1 MREIAILGA
10 SGFIG
15 NRTVEMFQRDGGV
28 HVRPVV
34 QRPSRAALPRRFD
47 LPVRVADALDTES
60 LTSAFEG
67 CDSVIMAIAGPP
79 ETIVR
84 SVEPVYRAA
93 MKSNVR
99 RLIYLSSASVHGQ
112 APASDVNETTPLSRR
127 QPLAYN
133 KAKVVAE
140 QKLEQLRKVGLV
152 EVVILRPG
160 IVFGPRSQWTGGVA
174 DEILNGTAYLT
185 EGGWGVCNSIY
196 VDNLV
201 HAIKLALVAPNA
213 DGKAF
218 LLGDAE
224 TVTWRDLYL
233 PICEALG
240 YDLGDLPTP
249 KMADVM
255 DERPSIAQRLRA
267 TNLFRS
273 LRWLVP
279 RPARAAVKA
288 ALREM
293 RQPLRTES
301 QTSYPVTLERALLHT
316 SSCRPPYARA
326 QRELDYCPPITF
338 EEGCRRSVE
347 WLGFAGYPVKG
358 TSSYARAA
366 RQASASLSPID
377 LISRS

>member
-1 MREIAILGA
+1 MMRRIAVLGA

-15 NRTVEMFQRDGGV
+15 NRTVEIFQRDGDV
-28 HVRPVV
+28 DVRPVV

-47 LPVRVADALDTES
+47 LPVQIADALDTKS
-60 LTSAFEG
+60 LTPAFEG
-67 CDSVIMAIAGPP
+67 CDSVIMAIAGDPK
-79 ETIVR
+79 TIVR

-112 APASDVNETTPLSRR
+112 APAIGIDETTPLSKQ
-127 QPLAYN
+127 QPIAYN
-133 KAKVVAE
+133 NAKIVAE
-140 QKLEQLRKVGLV
+140 QQLWNLRKIGRV

-174 DEILNGTAYLT
+174 DEILNGTSYLT

-201 HAIKLALVAPNA
+201 HAIKLALVAPNV

-218 LLGDAE
+218 LVGDAE

-240 YDLGDLPTP
+240 YDLEDLPTP
-249 KMADVM
+249 KMSDVV
-255 DERPSIAQRLRA
+255 DERPSVAERVRA
-267 TNLFRS
+267 TKSFQV
-273 LRWLVP
+273 LRWFVP

-293 RQPLRTES
+293 GRPHKTES
-301 QTSYPVTLERALLHT
+301 TVSCQVTLERALLHT
-316 SSCRPPYARA
+316 SLYRPPCTRA
-326 QRELDYCPPITF
+326 QRELGYYPPITF

-358 TSSYARAA
+358 TSSTPETVNR
-366 RQASASLSPID
+366 RGI
-377 LISRS
+377 R

>member
-1 MREIAILGA
+1 MMRRIAVLGA

-15 NRTVEMFQRDGGV
+15 NRTVEIFQRDGDV
-28 HVRPVV
+28 DVRPVV

-47 LPVRVADALDTES
+47 LPVQIADALDTKS
-60 LTSAFEG
+60 LTPAFEG
-67 CDSVIMAIAGPP
+67 CDSVIMAIAGDPK
-79 ETIVR
+79 TIVR

-112 APASDVNETTPLSRR
+112 APAIGIDETTPLSKR
-127 QPLAYN
+127 QPIAYN
-133 KAKVVAE
+133 NAKIVAE
-140 QKLEQLRKVGLV
+140 QQLWNLRKIGRV

-218 LLGDAE
+218 LVGDAE

-240 YDLGDLPTP
+240 FDLGDLPTP
-249 KMADVM
+249 KMSDVV
-255 DERPSIAQRLRA
+255 DERPSVAERVRA
-267 TNLFRS
+267 TKSFQV
-273 LRWLVP
+273 LRWFVP
-279 RPARAAVKA
+279 RPARAAMKA

-293 RQPLRTES
+293 GRPHKRES
-301 QTSYPVTLERALLHT
+301 TVSCQVTLERALLHT
-316 SSCRPPYARA
+316 SLYRPPCTRA
-326 QRELDYCPPITF
+326 QRELGYYPPITF

-358 TSSYARAA
+358 TSSTVNR
-366 RQASASLSPID
+366 RGI
-377 LISRS
+377 R

>member
-1 MREIAILGA
+1 MMRQIAILGA

-15 NRTVEMFQRDGGV
+15 NRTVEIFQRDGGV
-28 HVRPVV
+28 HVRPIV

-47 LPVRVADALDTES
+47 LPVQVADALDTES
-60 LTSAFEG
+60 LTLAFEG

-79 ETIVR
+79 ATIIR

-93 MKSNVR
+93 VKSNVR

-112 APASDVNETTPLSRR
+112 APAIGVDETTPLSKR
-127 QPLAYN
+127 QPIAYN
-133 KAKVVAE
+133 NAKVVAE
-140 QKLEQLRKVGLV
+140 QKLSQLREIGRV

-174 DEILNGTAYLT
+174 DEILNGSAYLT

-201 HAIKLALVAPNA
+201 HAIKLALVAPNT

-224 TVTWRDLYL
+224 AVTWRDLYL

-240 YDLGDLPTP
+240 YDLDDLPTP

-255 DERPSIAQRLRA
+255 DERPSIAQRVWA
-267 TNLFRS
+267 TNSFQS
-273 LRWLVP
+273 LRLLVP

-288 ALREM
+288 ALSEM

-301 QTSYPVTLERALLHT
+301 QASYPVTLERALLHT
-316 SSCRPPYARA
+316 SSYRPQNARA
-326 QRELDYCPPITF
+326 QRELDYSPPISF
-338 EEGCRRSVE
+338 EEGCRRAVE
-347 WLGFAGYPVKG
+347 WLGFAGYPVKD
-358 TSSYARAA
+358 TSRRAK
-366 RQASASLSPID
+366 SE
-377 LISRS
+377 

>member
-1 MREIAILGA
+1 MRQIAVLGA

-15 NRTVEMFQRDGGV
+15 NPIVEIFQRDGDV
-28 HVRPVV
+28 EVRPVV
-34 QRPSRAALPRRFD
+34 QRASRAALPRRFD
-47 LPVRVADALDTES
+47 LPVQIADARDMKS
-60 LTSAFEG
+60 LTPALEG
-67 CDSVIMAIAGPP
+67 VDSVIMAIAGDPT
-79 ETIVR
+79 TIVR

-112 APASDVNETTPLSRR
+112 APALGVDETTPLSKQ
-127 QPLAYN
+127 QPIAYN
-133 KAKVVAE
+133 NAKVVAE
-140 QKLEQLRKVGLV
+140 QQLWKLRKIGRV

-174 DEILNGTAYLT
+174 DEILNGAAYLT

-201 HAIKLALVAPNA
+201 HAIKLALFAPSA

-218 LLGDAE
+218 LVGDAE
-224 TVTWRDLYL
+224 KVTWRDLYL
-233 PICEALG
+233 PICEALDC
-240 YDLGDLPTP
+240 DLQDLPTP
-249 KMADVM
+249 KLSDVV
-255 DERPSIAQRLRA
+255 DERISVVERVRA
-267 TNLFRS
+267 TKSFQG

-293 RQPLRTES
+293 RRPLKTES
-301 QTSYPVTLERALLHT
+301 PRSYRVTLERALLHT
-316 SSCRPPYARA
+316 SLYRPPYARA
-326 QRELDYCPPITF
+326 QRELGYCPPITF
-338 EEGCRRSVE
+338 EEGCRRSVQ

-358 TSSYARAA
+358 TLGS
-366 RQASASLSPID
+366 
-377 LISRS
+377 

>member
-1 MREIAILGA
+1 MKRQVAVLGA

-15 NRTVEMFQRDGGV
+15 NRTVELFQRDGDI
-28 HVRPVV
+28 HVRPIV
-34 QRPSRAALPRRFD
+34 QRASRAALPRRFD
-47 LPVRVADALDTES
+47 LPVHVADARDTDS
-60 LTSAFEG
+60 LTPAFEG
-67 CDSVIMAIAGPP
+67 CDSVIISIAGTS
-79 ETIVR
+79 EMIVR

-112 APASDVNETTPLSRR
+112 APAPGVDETTPLSKR
-127 QPLAYN
+127 QPIAYN
-133 KAKVVAE
+133 NAKVAAE
-140 QKLEQLRKVGLV
+140 QQLGRLREIGRV

-213 DGKAF
+213 DDKAF
-218 LLGDAE
+218 LVGDAE
-224 TVTWRDLYL
+224 AVTWRDLYL

-240 YDLGDLPTP
+240 YDLNDLPMPTI
-249 KMADVM
+249 ADVM
-255 DERPSIAQRLRA
+255 GERPSMAQRLRA
-267 TNLFRS
+267 TNFFHG

-293 RQPLRTES
+293 RQPFSTERP
-301 QTSYPVTLERALLHT
+301 TSHPASLELALLHT
-316 SSCRPPYARA
+316 SSYRPPYARA
-326 QRELDYCPPITF
+326 QRELDYSPPITF
-338 EEGCRRSVE
+338 KEGCRRSVE

-358 TSSYARAA
+358 TSSHARANRRVPVDMA
-366 RQASASLSPID
+366 RPT
-377 LISRS
+377 